1 VLGDNA
7 TASLKCHLMDI
18 IFVQIGLL
26 GDLRIREIESHEIP
40 TQDPQSKWLM
50 MASKDG
56 VSPIV
61 ETSLTGL
68 AKVAL
73 TRGLR
78 IVAPLFGDLR
88 ALTIGTLYPVWPAQ
102 ATDGFE
108 TLGVVD
114 ERLNVYHGATIAHC
128 FV

>member
-1 VLGDNA
+1 
-7 TASLKCHLMDI
+7 MDI
-18 IFVQIGLL
+18 IFVQIELL
-26 GDLRIREIESHEIP
+26 GDLRIREIKSHEIQ
-40 TQDPQSKWLM
+40 TQDPKSKWLM

-56 VSPIV
+56 VSHIV

-88 ALTIGTLYPVWPAQ
+88 VLAIGTLYPVWPA
-102 ATDGFE
+102 
-108 TLGVVD
+108 
-114 ERLNVYHGATIAHC
+114 
-128 FV
+128 